1 MPARPPGGED
11 VNPTYSFKPSLM
23 APAWRFELTDQ
34 GLSWRM
40 GGRAGLWPYAGI
52 ARIRLS
58 YRPTAMQARRY
69 RADIRNGDGR
79 TITVFSASWQ
89 AATLLAP
96 QDDPYRR
103 FMLELHRRIAGA
115 AGRPELIGG
124 LSRPL
129 HAAALVASG
138 FVYAA
143 LAGLLVRAVA
153 VASIGGM
160 LFLVGFAALFGWK
173 VGGALHRNRPRAYR
187 LDDPPGDLLP

>member
-1 MPARPPGGED
+1 MPKRAPGGSD
-11 VNPTYSFKPSLM
+11 VNPAYSFKPSLM
-23 APAWRFELTDQ
+23 APAFRFELTDQ

-40 GGRAGLWPYAGI
+40 GARAGLWPYAGI

-69 RADIRNGDGR
+69 RADVRNGDGR
-79 TITVFSASWQ
+79 SITLFSATWQ

-103 FMLELHRRIAGA
+103 FVIELHRRIAAAEGSPELVGGLTRPAHA
-115 AGRPELIGG
+115 AG
-124 LSRPL
+124 
-129 HAAALVASG
+129 LVATG
-138 FVYAA
+138 LVYAA

-153 VASIGGM
+153 VASAGGL
-160 LFLVGFAALFGWK
+160 LFLMGFGALFGWK

-187 LDDPPGDLLP
+187 LDDPPAELLP